1 MSKIYGFRKDKEVV
15 KSGFVL
21 EDKESGKIMYSADYV
36 KKPLLGA
43 ATVVFKNGITGNSE
57 EHKVGHTITTETDY
71 PNMGLTPEIFMTT
84 RSQTYFKIDGTKIW
98 DFLRDRGVYITPT
111 IESKL
116 KVFFNVSHNGKQI
129 ARITETYPS
138 KVIIGNNANFD
149 VECEDEDIAMAFLV
163 TFTLAKTNSQT
174 AQSMV

>member
-1 MSKIYGFRKDKEVV
+1 
-15 KSGFVL
+15 
-21 EDKESGKIMYSADYV
+21 
-36 KKPLLGA
+36 
-43 ATVVFKNGITGNSE
+43 
-57 EHKVGHTITTETDY
+57 
-71 PNMGLTPEIFMTT
+71 MTT

-116 KVFFNVSHNGKQI
+116 KVFFNVSYNGKQI

-149 VECEDEDIAMAFLV
+149 VEREDEDIAMAFLV

-174 AQSMV
+174 TQSMG